1 MKCEYCGRYNP
12 PGNTDCKYCN
22 APLPVPL
29 KPFDT
34 PAYIAEACAHFG
46 TTLGETSVFC
56 EICGHISPAVHENIR
71 QNPQKKSLDYIG
83 VLCDHHGHQ
92 YIDCPH
98 CGNVY
103 YRSFYEKNGGAYL
116 RTPIKCCTSC
126 YQYFLTPQDIEW
138 SVASPEKKKR
148 KYAAWQSESAF
159 LVWDLAYTFLPES
172 LSAVPV
178 GLYSL
183 VNAAVCTFLRKNQKQ
198 ERITESQLR
207 LERNPEYPLILAKMG
222 YIEVMDQKY
231 HYLLNYKPTRLSDF
245 LKDAFTFE

>member
-98 CGNVY
+98 CGKTH
-103 YRSFYEKNGGAYL
+103 RSAEGFVSKKL
-116 RTPIKCCTSC
+116 DTPIVICKQCHLPFIDPCT
-126 YQYFLTPQDIEW
+126 YEW
-138 SVASPEKKKR
+138 SVISPVWKLYFCFVANSKWMTAPLLLL
-148 KYAAWQSESAF
+148 AAILLDISSLYWILPA
-159 LVWDLAYTFLPES
+159 TFLICT
-172 LSAVPV
+172 
-178 GLYSL
+178 
-183 VNAAVCTFLRKNQKQ
+183 VNLCILNRKKLHDSKQ
-198 ERITESQLR
+198 R
-207 LERNPEYPLILAKMG
+207 LENNAQYIDLLKRLGYEKLPL
-222 YIEVMDQKY
+222 
-231 HYLLNYKPTRLSDF
+231 
-245 LKDAFTFE
+245 

>member
-1 MKCEYCGRYNP
+1 MRLDAVFCSKCWTMTPNVGNMLAQNP
-12 PGNTDCKYCN
+12 NKRALDY
-22 APLPVPL
+22 LPVNHY
-29 KPFDT
+29 KGS
-34 PAYIAEACAHFG
+34 C
-46 TTLGETSVFC
+46 
-56 EICGHISPAVHENIR
+56 
-71 QNPQKKSLDYIG
+71 
-83 VLCDHHGHQ
+83 
-92 YIDCPH
+92 CPH

-231 HYLLNYKPTRLSDF
+231 HYLLNYKPTRLIDF